1 MPDTSPH
8 DTGAIEDGPRTVTLG
23 MPPATHPS
31 AAQVPADLVAVA
43 RRMLASR
50 RRRASAFALAA
61 DIFHEPAW
69 DLLLDLFVAQ
79 GEGRNPDLAAM
90 CANAGITE
98 PTALRWITSL
108 EQFDLVR
115 AHADPV
121 TGRPTLRLTT
131 RGQQAMATYLSGE

>member
-1 MPDTSPH
+1 MPDAFPH
-8 DTGAIEDGPRTVTLG
+8 DTGATEDGPRTVTLG

-31 AAQVPADLVAVA
+31 AAQAPSDLVAVA
-43 RRMLASR
+43 RGVLESR
-50 RRRASAFALAA
+50 RRRAAVFALAA

-69 DLLLDLFVAQ
+69 DLLLDLFVAE

-90 CANAGITE
+90 CANAGIRE
-98 PTALRWITSL
+98 QTALRWITSL
-108 EQFDLVR
+108 EQLDLVR
-115 AHADPV
+115 GHADPV